1 MSDIAGYKTL
11 HIEPKCCGNCRH
23 RYPSTGECT
32 NPGASKA
39 GIICC
44 RREMP
49 KMGGRAE
56 MIEWII
62 IGPDGKPKMST
73 THAECLP
80 PPEILRQMKKAGYK
94 IKTTERKP

>member
-1 MSDIAGYKTL
+1 MLRQLPPSLSIHGRVHQPPERQKRGLYAAG
-11 HIEPKCCGNCRH
+11 
-23 RYPSTGECT
+23 
-32 NPGASKA
+32 
-39 GIICC
+39 
-44 RREMP
+44 REMP
-49 KMGGRAE
+49 EMGGVPE
-56 MIEWII
+56 MTEWTI

>member
-1 MSDIAGYKTL
+1 
-11 HIEPKCCGNCRH
+11 
-23 RYPSTGECT
+23 
-32 NPGASKA
+32 
-39 GIICC
+39 
-44 RREMP
+44 
-49 KMGGRAE
+49 MGGVPE
-56 MIEWII
+56 MTEWTI